1 MGNGEF
7 FAKEVLFPDE
17 AKYKEKM
24 LLPKGFERP
33 AEGSC
38 LHRQSDSRGDQ
49 GSGVG
54 HTSLKQGGRRLMR
67 GGTGAYCRMIP

>member
-17 AKYKEKM
+17 AKYEEKM

-38 LHRQSDSRGDQ
+38 LHRQSNSRGDR
-49 GSGVG
+49 
-54 HTSLKQGGRRLMR
+54 GRV
-67 GGTGAYCRMIP
+67 T